1 MRHYHGS
8 ELPRFS
14 PEETEYIKGSV
25 DFLGINHYS
34 TLYAKDCIYST
45 CISNA
50 SRAIRGFV
58 YTTGERDGVPI
69 GERVRKY
76 AFICDCSFIR
86 SCYSFLLYNNVS
98 SSCFSQTGMG
108 NFYVVPRG
116 MGEIIEYVKKRYHNK
131 PMFLTENG

>member
-1 MRHYHGS
+1 MVISCLNRAIDPLIFGDYPPEMRRYHGS

-14 PEETEYIKGSV
+14 PEETEYVKGSV

-34 TLYAKDCIYST
+34 TLYVKDCIYST

-76 AFICDCSFIR
+76 AFGCDCSFIR

-98 SSCFSQTGMG
+98 LSCF
-108 NFYVVPRG
+108 
-116 MGEIIEYVKKRYHNK
+116 
-131 PMFLTENG
+131 